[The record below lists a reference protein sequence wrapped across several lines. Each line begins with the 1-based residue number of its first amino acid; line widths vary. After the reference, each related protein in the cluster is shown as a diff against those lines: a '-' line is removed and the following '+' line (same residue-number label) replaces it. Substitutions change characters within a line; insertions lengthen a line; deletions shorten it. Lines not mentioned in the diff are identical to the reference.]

1 MDWGK
6 LSKLPCYPG
15 AVFNTKQAG
24 ECVANFLLKLA
35 PLFGDESDITKIHL
49 VGFSLGAHVVSFA
62 SNIVRKSIGV
72 MFERI
77 TGTLSI
83 LV

>member
-15 AVFNTKQAG
+15 AVLNTRQAG
-24 ECVANFLLKLA
+24 ECVGNFLLKLA
-35 PLFGDESDITKIHL
+35 PLFSVENSFNKIHM

-62 SNIVRKSIGV
+62 SDVVRKSLGII
-72 MFERI
+72 FERI
-77 TGTLSI
+77 TGTLQLI
-83 LV
+83 